1 MIFDTTSQAHLH
13 KHMMDPEELKQIQA
27 DILEYLYDTNEIKDM
42 DRYQKSID
50 RMMEISHK
58 IDDEVE
64 LKHSSQHKNR

>member
-1 MIFDTTSQAHLH
+1 
-13 KHMMDPEELKQIQA
+13 MMDPEELKQIQA

-50 RMMEISHK
+50 RIMEISHK